1 LIIDELAL
9 PRYDDEPLVGDHLP
23 FKHQIIARDTIRN
36 YEDFFLFITSPT
48 GSGKTDAW
56 AVPAL
61 KENDLG
67 VIIALYPT
75 NALAEDQFKSITRLR
90 DFLKSSK
97 QIEFVT
103 AETLGLMK
111 DKRSYRITKGEILK
125 NIVISMVRKGG
136 GIIITNPDIF
146 IYALKGYYFDE
157 YLNSVFKDLIN
168 TVVFDEFHLYDMRQS
183 DIILFILHDILCT
196 EGTSMRKFIFLSA
209 TPNENIISKIKNV
222 LGATLVDTEKSSI
235 KSKIVDEKSI
245 MPKVDLEFRHAARF
259 MAGEMLL
266 SDLNWLKNF
275 KGCSRMAIIFDSA
288 HEVSL
293 IGDVLRRNT
302 DWNVCERSGFRK
314 DSMANSFDVL
324 VGNKAVEVGID
335 FKGDHAVQS
344 LVFSGHNVSEF
355 LQRFGRL
362 RNPIQGVVYKSIC
375 FAPFDVV
382 EYFKNFNRLS
392 RQRLEENLRKT
403 MHDPKIADNFRWRYG
418 YLEAYEYIYKNAF
431 GIGVNE
437 ANGIRND
444 HKFAPLT
451 GGLPSDKKDDYFRNG
466 LELIQEHYF
475 MGINTN
481 ISKIMSN
488 VGDLER
494 STKPELLN
502 LMEELSNF
510 RGSSIDICYFN
521 SKNNNFGIYNVFF
534 LMRWADMNVLSKKQF
549 KKIVPEEYHERIEEV
564 SKRVIGYA
572 LINNLIDKP
581 RHISFVGR
589 NPDQTDVIEEE
600 RKPGKVYG
608 IFPVVKN
615 YSDPNDQID
624 ISRIV
629 NNIKAAGIF
638 CRYLSNTG
646 KASKK
651 LYDID
656 DYIVLTDFKDGS
668 LAIGLD
674 AVYVDCAIHERLSTK

>member
-1 LIIDELAL
+1 MIIDELAL

-23 FKHQIIARDTIRN
+23 FKHQIVARDTIRN
-36 YEDFFLFITSPT
+36 YEEFFLFITSPT

-75 NALAEDQFKSITRLR
+75 NALAEDQFKSITHLR

-125 NIVISMVRKGG
+125 NIVISMARKGG

-168 TVVFDEFHLYDMRQS
+168 TVIFDEFHLYDMRQS

-209 TPNENIISKIKNV
+209 TPNENIISKIKKV

-235 KSKIVDEKSI
+235 KCKIVDEKSI
-245 MPKVDLEFRHAARF
+245 MPKVDLEFRHAPRF

-335 FKGDHAVQS
+335 FKGTHAIQS

-418 YLEAYEYIYKNAF
+418 YLEAYEYIYKNSF

-481 ISKIMSN
+481 ISNIMNN

-549 KKIVPEEYHERIEEV
+549 KKIVPEGYHERIEEV

-589 NPDQTDVIEEE
+589 NPDQMDVIEEE

-629 NNIKAAGIF
+629 NNIKSAGIF

-646 KASKK
+646 RASKK

>member
-1 LIIDELAL
+1 MIIDELAL

-534 LMRWADMNVLSKKQF
+534 LMRWADMNVLSK
-549 KKIVPEEYHERIEEV
+549 
-564 SKRVIGYA
+564 
-572 LINNLIDKP
+572 NNL
-581 RHISFVGR
+581 
-589 NPDQTDVIEEE
+589 
-600 RKPGKVYG
+600 
-608 IFPVVKN
+608 
-615 YSDPNDQID
+615 
-624 ISRIV
+624 
-629 NNIKAAGIF
+629 
-638 CRYLSNTG
+638 
-646 KASKK
+646 KK
-651 LYDID
+651 
-656 DYIVLTDFKDGS
+656 
-668 LAIGLD
+668 
-674 AVYVDCAIHERLSTK
+674 

>member
-1 LIIDELAL
+1 MIIDELAL

-23 FKHQIIARDTIRN
+23 FKHQIVARDTIHN
-36 YEDFFLFITSPT
+36 FEEFFLFITSPT

-75 NALAEDQFKSITRLR
+75 NALAEDQFKSITCLR
-90 DFLKSSK
+90 NFLKSNK

-111 DKRSYRITKGEILK
+111 DKRSYRITKGEILT
-125 NIVISMVRKGG
+125 NIVINMARRGG

-146 IYALKGYYFDE
+146 IYALKGYYLDK

-196 EGTSMRKFIFLSA
+196 EGTAMRKFIFLSA
-209 TPNENIISKIKNV
+209 TPNETIVSKIKNV
-222 LGATLVDTEKSSI
+222 LGATLVNTEKSSI
-235 KSKIVDEKSI
+235 KSKIVDEKPI
-245 MPKVDLEFRHAARF
+245 MPKVDLEFRHAPRF
-259 MAGEMLL
+259 MAGEILL
-266 SDLNWLKNF
+266 SDLNWLKDF
-275 KGCSRMAIIFDSA
+275 KGCNRMAIVFDSA

-314 DSMANSFDVL
+314 DSMADSFDVL

-335 FKGDHAVQS
+335 FKGDHAIQR

-375 FAPFDVV
+375 FAPFAVV

-392 RQRLEENLRKT
+392 RQQLEENLRKT
-403 MHDPKIADNFRWRYG
+403 MHDPKIAANFRWRYG

-437 ANGIRND
+437 ANGIRD
-444 HKFAPLT
+444 EHKFAPLT

-466 LELIQEHYF
+466 LELIQDHYF

-481 ISKIMSN
+481 ISKIVN
-488 VGDLER
+488 YVGDLER
-494 STKPELLN
+494 STKPELLK

-521 SKNNNFGIYNVFF
+521 PKDNNFGTYNVFF
-534 LMRWADMNVLSKKQF
+534 LMRWANLDVISKKQF
-549 KKIVPEEYHERIEEV
+549 KKIVPEVFHEKIEEV
-564 SKRVIGYA
+564 SKRVIAYA

-581 RHISFVGR
+581 RHVSFVGR
-589 NPDQTDVIEEE
+589 NPDQMDVIEEE
-600 RKPGKVYG
+600 RKPGQVYG

-615 YSDPNDQID
+615 YNDPNDQID

-629 NNIKAAGIF
+629 NNIKSAGIF

-646 KASKK
+646 SVSKK

-674 AVYVDCAIHERLSTK
+674 AIYVDCVIHERLSAK